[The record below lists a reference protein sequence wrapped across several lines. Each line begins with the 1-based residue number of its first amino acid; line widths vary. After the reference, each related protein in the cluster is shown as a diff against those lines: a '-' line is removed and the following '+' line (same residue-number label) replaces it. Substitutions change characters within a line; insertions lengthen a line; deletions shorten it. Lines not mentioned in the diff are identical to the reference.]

1 MSGGFCHIVLRLVE
15 TDYGAT
21 VQSCTDEYLT
31 GSFPPG
37 GQPIDKTEG
46 AGPATSGCGLVGA
59 ADEGHAESL
68 VKG

>member
-15 TDYGAT
+15 TGYRAT
-21 VQSCTDEYLT
+21 VQRCTDEYLN

-46 AGPATSGCGLVGA
+46 VSPATSGCGPVGA
-59 ADEGHAESL
+59 AHEGHAESL